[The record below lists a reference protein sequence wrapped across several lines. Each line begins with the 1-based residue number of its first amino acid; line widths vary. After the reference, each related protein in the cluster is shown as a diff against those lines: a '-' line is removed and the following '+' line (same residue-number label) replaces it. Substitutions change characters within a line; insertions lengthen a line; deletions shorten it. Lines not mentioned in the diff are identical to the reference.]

1 MHLKP
6 SAKIR
11 FWLLA
16 ILLIVTSI
24 GILNLLESGTYKL
37 EEKSTKIYDQVKYQ
51 DKTTIMVLLKE
62 FDAPSQTLKARLW
75 IIPPDKYGS
84 LLGDSFQVEYD
95 TRVQLDA
102 SKIDNNNNAEN
113 DDYWTSL
120 DYLRAIDVEL
130 DASNYQVES
139 RSRDSWFPF
148 DRYSVDFSGLI
159 NFCIEGCDTEEL
171 ADDIWESPPIE
182 VIPYTSSLPGWS
194 AKFRAGKFPDESVNS
209 SFTKGL
215 NFTSSVILY
224 RTQLNIALTLL
235 LGIIF
240 LGGGL
245 SMLLLFRSILM
256 SHRPPTLSGLIWSGS
271 TAFTMIQTRNVI
283 PGDPRI
289 GVRFDLFIFYPS
301 LILCF
306 VSGGLMFYY
315 WISKDTWSREL

>member
-11 FWLLA
+11 FWLVA

-24 GILNLLESGTYKL
+24 GLLNLLESGTYNL
-37 EEKSTKIYDQVKYQ
+37 EEKSAKIYDQVKDQ
-51 DKTTIMVLLKE
+51 DRITVLVLLKE

-75 IIPPDKYGS
+75 VVPPNKYGS
-84 LLGDSFQVEYD
+84 VLGDSFQVKYD
-95 TRVQLDA
+95 TRILVDA
-102 SKIDNNNNAEN
+102 SKIDHNNLDN
-113 DDYWTSL
+113 TSFWPSL
-120 DYLRAIDVEL
+120 ESVRAIDVEL
-130 DASNYQVES
+130 DASNYDVKS
-139 RSRDSWFPF
+139 RSKDTWFPF
-148 DRYSVDFSGLI
+148 DRYSVALTGLI
-159 NFCIEGCDTEEL
+159 EFCIEGCDTEKL
-171 ADDIWESPPIE
+171 ADDIWESLPIE
-182 VIPYTSSLPGWS
+182 VRPYTSSLPGWS
-194 AKFRAGKFPDESVNS
+194 AKFRASNYADESVES
-209 SFTKGL
+209 LFTEGSYFK
-215 NFTSSVILY
+215 SSVILY

-235 LGIIF
+235 LGVIF

-289 GVRFDLFIFYPS
+289 GVKFDLFVFYPS

-306 VSGGLMFYY
+306 VSGGLMFYH
-315 WISKDTWSREL
+315 WVTKDTWSREL

>member
-6 SAKIR
+6 SAKMR
-11 FWLLA
+11 FWLVA

-24 GILNLLESGTYKL
+24 GILNLLESGTYDL
-37 EEKSTKIYDQVKYQ
+37 EEKTTKIYEQVKDQ
-51 DKTTIMVLLKE
+51 DKITILVSLKE

-75 IIPPDKYGS
+75 VIPPDKYGTV
-84 LLGDSFQVEYD
+84 LGDSFQVKFD
-95 TRVQLDA
+95 TRIQVDA
-102 SKIDNNNNAEN
+102 SKIDHNTEADNISFWPRLE
-113 DDYWTSL
+113 S
-120 DYLRAIDVEL
+120 LRAIDIEL
-130 DASNYQVES
+130 DASNYEVES
-139 RSRDSWFPF
+139 RDKDTWFPF
-148 DRYSVDFSGLI
+148 DRYSVDLSGI
-159 NFCIEGCDTEEL
+159 IEFCVEGCDSEKL
-171 ADDIWESPPIE
+171 ADDIWESLPIE
-182 VIPYTSSLPGWS
+182 VRPYTASLPGWS
-194 AKFRAGKFPDESVNS
+194 AKFRAGQYADESVES
-209 SFTKGL
+209 VFTDGTFFK
-215 NFTSSVILY
+215 SSVILY

-235 LGIIF
+235 LGVIF

-289 GVRFDLFIFYPS
+289 GVRFDLFVFYPS

-306 VSGGLMFYY
+306 VSGGLMFYH